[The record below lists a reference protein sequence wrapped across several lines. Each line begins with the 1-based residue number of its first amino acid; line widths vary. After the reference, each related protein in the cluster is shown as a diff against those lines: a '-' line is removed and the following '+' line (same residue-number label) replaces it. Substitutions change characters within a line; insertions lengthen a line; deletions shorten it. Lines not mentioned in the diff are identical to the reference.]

1 MQATKKAP
9 SFTRERFHTFLLTKN
24 LLFSHDI
31 IKVQFMN
38 SNHIFDV
45 NTKKRF
51 NASLKKMHFFF
62 IKCFFSLKNAT
73 FSLF

>member
-1 MQATKKAP
+1 
-9 SFTRERFHTFLLTKN
+9 
-24 LLFSHDI
+24 
-31 IKVQFMN
+31 MN

-62 IKCFFSLKNAT
+62 IKCFFLLKML
-73 FSLF
+73 LFLFFKQIYPFYFEN

>member
-1 MQATKKAP
+1 
-9 SFTRERFHTFLLTKN
+9 
-24 LLFSHDI
+24 
-31 IKVQFMN
+31 MN

-73 FSLF
+73 FPLFKANLSFLF

>member
-1 MQATKKAP
+1 
-9 SFTRERFHTFLLTKN
+9 
-24 LLFSHDI
+24 
-31 IKVQFMN
+31 MN

-62 IKCFFSLKNAT
+62 IKCFFSEKNTLKSAEQLKM
-73 FSLF
+73 SDL